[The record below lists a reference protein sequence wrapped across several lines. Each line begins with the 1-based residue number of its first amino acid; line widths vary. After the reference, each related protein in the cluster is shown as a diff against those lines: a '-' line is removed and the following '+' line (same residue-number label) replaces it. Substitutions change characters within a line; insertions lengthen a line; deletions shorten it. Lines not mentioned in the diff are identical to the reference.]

1 MKQKQNKIYVIAY
14 VMSEGKLVGVRITD
28 LCDGKHEVKSVSLQ
42 DLARVYKA
50 YPNMFMN
57 IGLKDGLITFYKV
70 KFAQINE
77 KGRHITD
84 KTWIVANKLGN
95 VGYTFICSDGKVKK
109 LRSVDSLTL
118 CKEQNVCNVLVN
130 DNPIR
135 LVPIDSDLEFET
147 IKLSKS
153 TVDTSINNLK
163 IGLVMN
169 KNKKIVSVSEA
180 EVQNNLTNEDK
191 DIVGLSDKQ
200 IQALQAYYLW
210 YTTDAYSFLSEN
222 RVFKLKENK
231 AIILSKLKKDYEWH
245 FAGIIDG
252 WFKGAFKCTLGH
264 PLRYKYIV
272 NGYATHE
279 DYLNRKIA
287 QVIEFGEECH
297 ADFFEIPREELAKLK
312 KIRKFMSEE
321 LNLITEAKRA
331 EVEDSNGK
339 YWSTL
344 WSSVDFLRKVVEDKN
359 IILLT
364 KMFGSKVAQTLK
376 LFTDLDI
383 PYPDSLVKKACE
395 EAYGNS
401 EYYSDKNRAKEFIR
415 MLVPREYHGT
425 LDELQALGDCYF
437 KDVWEKLFRYT
448 TYYALGGYYAY
459 NPLENT
465 GKRYGAFNKETRYAR
480 AREIQPF
487 KLIGLG
493 IGSTYGYSQFMR
505 AMDLLQYIF
514 YIKPYYTEE
523 VKAEITSDNARKYN
537 RKIVEYMYCYES
549 AFRSGGFSDAIHL
562 MQCLPYMPEV
572 KEDKVDVLARFLN
585 DISEVGLIGLIK
597 MDFYKKIGINF
608 IKFITQEAG
617 SYRKTLKSGLTISC
631 ETKQIG
637 NVKNIHIKFGDY
649 EYSFLNMDYDKLP
662 VEALVYLGK
671 EIDLQDSLV
680 VQELKEAQ
688 KQKELE
694 TTRVLDRLE
703 NAFKSLKGDTSD
715 YRENIIKD
723 MFNRGKK
730 YEGLSEKQK
739 YIVDSYLNHETP
751 VSNNSL
757 SSEDKQTIKG
767 ILEKCKQN
775 EKLAVHIK
783 SKSAIALEVLNTV
796 IRNGYMTD
804 KQRKYMNIALELT
817 NNFKN

>member
-1 MKQKQNKIYVIAY
+1 MKQNQNKIYVIAY

-135 LVPIDSDLEFET
+135 LVPIDPDLEFET

-180 EVQNNLTNEDK
+180 EVQNNISQEDK
-191 DIVGLSDKQ
+191 EIVGLSDKQ

-222 RVFKLKENK
+222 KVFKLKESK

-312 KIRKFMSEE
+312 KIRKYMSEE
-321 LNLITEAKRA
+321 LNLITEAKRV
-331 EVEDSNGK
+331 EVEDGNDK
-339 YWSTL
+339 YWSAL
-344 WSSVDFLRKVVEDKN
+344 WGSVDFLRKVVEDKN

-364 KMFGSKVAQTLK
+364 KMFGSKVAQTLRM
-376 LFTDLDI
+376 FTDLDI

-415 MLVPREYHGT
+415 MLVPRDYHGT
-425 LDELQALGDCYF
+425 LDELQALDDCYF
-437 KDVWEKLFRYT
+437 KDMWERLFRYT
-448 TYYALGGYYAY
+448 TYYALGGSYAY
-459 NPLENT
+459 NPLANT
-465 GKRYGAFNKETRYAR
+465 GKRYGALNKETRYIR
-480 AREIQPF
+480 AKEIQPF
-487 KLIGLG
+487 RLIGLG

-523 VKAEITSDNARKYN
+523 IKAELNSDNARKYN
-537 RKIVEYMYCYES
+537 RRIVEYISCYDS
-549 AFRSGGFSDAIHL
+549 AFKSGGFSDAIHL
-562 MQCLPYMPEV
+562 MQVVPYNPETG
-572 KEDKVDVLARFLN
+572 EDKVSVLERFLN
-585 DISEVGLIGLIK
+585 DISSVGLLELLK
-597 MDFYKKIGINF
+597 SDFYKKTGLDF
-608 IKFITQEAG
+608 IKMITKEAG
-617 SYRKTLKSGLTISC
+617 NYRKTLKSGLTIEC
-631 ETKQIG
+631 ETKEIG
-637 NVKNIHIKFGDY
+637 NVRNIHIKFGEY
-649 EYSFLNMDYDKLP
+649 EYSFLNMDYNKLP
-662 VEALVYLGK
+662 TDAIVYLGK
-671 EIDLQDSLV
+671 EIDLHDSLV
-680 VQELKEAQ
+680 VEEIKEAQ
-688 KQKELE
+688 KQKESE

-703 NAFKSLKGDTSD
+703 TAFRSLKGDKSD

-723 MFNRGKK
+723 MFKRGKK
-730 YEGLSEKQK
+730 YEELSSKQK
-739 YIVDSYLNHETP
+739 YIVDSYLNNEEPT
-751 VSNNSL
+751 SNNSL
-757 SSEDKQTIKG
+757 SIDDRKTIDD
-767 ILEKCKQN
+767 ILEKCSKD

-783 SKSAIALEVLNTV
+783 SKSAIALEVLKTV
-796 IRNGYMTD
+796 MRNGYMTD